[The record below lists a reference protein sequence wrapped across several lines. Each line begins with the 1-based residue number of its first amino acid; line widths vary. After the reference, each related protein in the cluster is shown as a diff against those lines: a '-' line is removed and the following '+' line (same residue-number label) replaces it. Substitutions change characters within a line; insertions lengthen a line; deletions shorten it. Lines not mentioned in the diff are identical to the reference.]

1 MKKYE
6 LLEHTAEIGIK
17 AYGENEKEL
26 FENLAEGMFSITAD
40 LENVKPEVSCNF
52 EASAE
57 NTQDLVF
64 MYLSRLLYLFETKNI
79 LFCRFEIEKLQPG
92 RKIAG
97 KAWGEPLNREKHKL
111 LRDIKAVTFHNLE
124 VKKNKVWSAS
134 VIFDI

>member
-6 LLEHTAEIGIK
+6 MIEHTAEIGIK
-17 AYGENEKEL
+17 AYGKNEEEL
-26 FENLAEGMFSITAD
+26 FSNLAEGMFSIAAG

-57 NTQDLVF
+57 NVQELVF

-79 LFCRFEIEKLQPG
+79 LFCRFEIDRLELGK
-92 RKIAG
+92 RITG
-97 KAWGEPLNREKHKL
+97 KAWGEPINREKHRL

-124 VKKNKVWSAS
+124 VKKNKVWTAR